1 MKLATLALA
10 LIVTAFPV
18 ASFAQDATAS
28 ADEQILIKQI
38 QTNRRGVYA
47 EYLKLTDAES
57 KAFWPI
63 YDEYEAKSKV
73 LVDRYLAMVNNFA
86 EKYDTLT
93 DAEGSEILKERL
105 TIERKR
111 LDLKVKYTD
120 RIAKV
125 LPGKKALRYAQLESR
140 IENLTQRN
148 IYTLIPLAR

>member
-10 LIVTAFPV
+10 VIVTAFPV
-18 ASFAQDATAS
+18 ASFAQDATTS
-28 ADEQILIKQI
+28 ADEQILLKQI
-38 QTNRRGVYA
+38 QTDRRGVYA

-93 DAEGSEILKERL
+93 DAEASEILKERL
-105 TIERKR
+105 TIERKK
-111 LDLKVKYTD
+111 LDLKVKYT
-120 RIAKV
+120 
-125 LPGKKALRYAQLESR
+125 GW
-140 IENLTQRN
+140 T
-148 IYTLIPLAR
+148 

>member
-10 LIVTAFPV
+10 LIVAALPV
-18 ASFAQDATAS
+18 ASFAQDATTS
-28 ADEQILIKQI
+28 ADEQILLKQI

-73 LVDRYLAMVNNFA
+73 LADRYLAMVNKFA

-93 DAEGSEILKERL
+93 DADGSEILKERL

>member
-18 ASFAQDATAS
+18 ASFAQDATTS

-73 LVDRYLAMVNNFA
+73 LADRYLAMVDKFA

-93 DAEGSEILKERL
+93 DADGSEILKERL
-105 TIERKR
+105 KIERKR
-111 LDLKVKYTD
+111 LDLKEKYTN

-125 LPGKKALRYAQLESR
+125 LPGKKALRYAQLEAR

>member
-10 LIVTAFPV
+10 VIVTAFPV
-18 ASFAQDATAS
+18 ASFAQDATTS
-28 ADEQILIKQI
+28 ADEQILLKQI
-38 QTNRRGVYA
+38 QTDRRGVYA

-93 DAEGSEILKERL
+93 DAEASEILKERL

>member
-47 EYLKLTDAES
+47 EYLKLNDAES

-73 LVDRYLAMVNNFA
+73 LADRYLAMVNNFA

>member
-1 MKLATLALA
+1 MKLASLALA
-10 LIVTAFPV
+10 LIVATSPLPT
-18 ASFAQDATAS
+18 FAQDMTTS
-28 ADEQILIKQI
+28 ADEQVLIKQI

-47 EYLKLTDAES
+47 EYLKMTDAES

-63 YDEYEAKSKV
+63 YDEYEVQSTK
-73 LVDRYLAMVNNFA
+73 LVDRYLAMVNDFA
-86 EKYDTLT
+86 NKYDTLT
-93 DAEGSEILKERL
+93 DAQAAEMLKERL
-105 TIERKR
+105 AIERKR

-125 LPGKKALRYAQLESR
+125 LPGKKALRYAQIESR

>member
-18 ASFAQDATAS
+18 ASFAQDATTS
-28 ADEQILIKQI
+28 ADEQILLKQI

-73 LVDRYLAMVNNFA
+73 LADRYLAMVNNFA

-93 DAEGSEILKERL
+93 DAEASEILKERL

>member
-10 LIVTAFPV
+10 LIITAFPV
-18 ASFAQDATAS
+18 ASFAQDATTS

-38 QTNRRGVYA
+38 QTDRRGIYA

-63 YDEYEAKSKV
+63 YDEYEAESKV
-73 LVDRYLAMVNNFA
+73 LADQYLAMVNNFA

-93 DAEGSEILKERL
+93 DADGSEILKERL

-111 LDLKVKYTD
+111 LDLKVKYTK

-125 LPGKKALRYAQLESR
+125 LPGKKALRYAQLQSR